1 MAFCKIICSGV
12 LISCHYLEG
21 HNGAG
26 KSTTISMLVGLIP
39 PTTGDALVFGKNIT
53 ADMVIDLFFLLLDGS
68 ILYKVE
74 NTRPWNTYFPVK
86 QLDFLFFVSSWSYP
100 NENTDICAKML

>member
-53 ADMVIDLFFLLLDGS
+53 ADMVIDLFFLLLDGQFC
-68 ILYKVE
+68 IRWKIHVHG
-74 NTRPWNTYFPVK
+74 THIF
-86 QLDFLFFVSSWSYP
+86 Q
-100 NENTDICAKML
+100 